1 MIGRGKLQ
9 YHVLVFEAFPMWLG
23 KDLHL
28 RTLRMVIEHA
38 LMENLVVVVLLLLMM
53 MMMMQAW
60 LDGCCL
66 VMMMLLLVDDDPS
79 PEVAL

>member
-1 MIGRGKLQ
+1 MLQ
-9 YHVLVFEAFPMWLG
+9 YHVLAFEAFPMWLG

-28 RTLRMVIEHA
+28 QTLRMVIEHA
-38 LMENLVVVVLLLLMM
+38 LMANLVVVVLLLM
-53 MMMMQAW
+53 MMMMQPW

-66 VMMMLLLVDDDPS
+66 VMMMLLLVVVDDDPS